1 MAIDTITLSVSDW
14 WHKRL
19 GNPPRQG
26 IRCPARALA
35 LRQSGL
41 GNQKN
46 RLDHRENDSRAISSR
61 VCKLLSDSN
70 EKIVKLRHKSAT
82 LRLKALPAVYI
93 IHIFAKKRVRNT
105 R

>member
-19 GNPPRQG
+19 YNPPRHDN
-26 IRCPARALA
+26 RCPARALV
-35 LRQSGL
+35 LRVWGL
-41 GNQKN
+41 GNQRN

-70 EKIVKLRHKSAT
+70 EKICETAT
-82 LRLKALPAVYI
+82 ENCDTTL
-93 IHIFAKKRVRNT
+93 
-105 R
+105 